1 MDLVSRVLS
10 RRLVPVGLLL
20 GAISLIFSSIT
31 GVEQRER
38 TGERSS
44 TDVPR
49 IAISPNSAR
58 TSVSTPGVVA
68 RLRLLSITISLSS
81 ESMNI
86 GIDDEVETFG
96 YQKRLFGFAGFVE
109 VEIVEIVV
117 MDGLG
122 QTVVGFVGPFG
133 FVGFVE

>member
-1 MDLVSRVLS
+1 MRVLS

-20 GAISLIFSSIT
+20 GAISSIFSSIT
-31 GVEQRER
+31 GVERRER

-44 TDVPR
+44 TDVPRPR

-68 RLRLLSITISLSS
+68 RLRLLSMTISLSS

-86 GIDDEVETFG
+86 GVDDEVADIWLPEAVVWLCW
-96 YQKRLFGFAGFVE
+96 LF
-109 VEIVEIVV
+109 V

>member
-1 MDLVSRVLS
+1 MTFSNVDFCNSYNAQICLPCLTSIASMDLVSRVLS

-31 GVEQRER
+31 GVERRER

-49 IAISPNSAR
+49 IAIFPNSAR

-86 GIDDEVETFG
+86 GVDDEVADIWLPE
-96 YQKRLFGFAGFVE
+96 A
-109 VEIVEIVV
+109 VV
-117 MDGLG
+117 WLCWLC
-122 QTVVGFVGPFG
+122 
-133 FVGFVE
+133 

>member
-1 MDLVSRVLS
+1 MTFSNVDFCNSYHARICLPCLTSIASNLVLRVLS

-31 GVEQRER
+31 GVERRER

-68 RLRLLSITISLSS
+68 RLQLLSITISLSS

-86 GIDDEVETFG
+86 GVDDEVADIWLPE
-96 YQKRLFGFAGFVE
+96 A
-109 VEIVEIVV
+109 VV
-117 MDGLG
+117 WLCWLC
-122 QTVVGFVGPFG
+122 
-133 FVGFVE
+133 

>member
-10 RRLVPVGLLL
+10 RHLVPVGLLL

-31 GVEQRER
+31 GVERREC

-86 GIDDEVETFG
+86 GVDNEVADIWLPE
-96 YQKRLFGFAGFVE
+96 A
-109 VEIVEIVV
+109 
-117 MDGLG
+117 
-122 QTVVGFVGPFG
+122 VVGFVGPFG